1 MGNFFSTV
9 ANIEY
14 KSLTGNL
21 PLWFIGLVFVVALI
35 GFRMNK
41 NYKKNALMYATAT
54 ALGVFVINYIQGQM
68 YKARVKVYTDNGV
81 ANPKQFALRTSQLTM
96 LSR

>member
-1 MGNFFSTV
+1 MGNFFSIV

-21 PLWFIGLVFVVALI
+21 PLWFFGLVFVVAFI
-35 GFRMNK
+35 GFSMNK
-41 NYKKNALMYATAT
+41 NYKKKAVMYATAS
-54 ALGVFVINYIQGQM
+54 ALGVFVMNYIQGQM
-68 YKARVKVYTDNGV
+68 YKARVKVYTDNEV
-81 ANPKQFALRTSQLTM
+81 ANPRAFALRTAQKTM